1 MTVLFGT
8 SIPVGQ
14 AQAQVH
20 AAVGVATAPA
30 ATAPAATAP
39 AATAPAATAPA
50 AGAGRTPA
58 AAATRRPSEGSVHSW
73 DLSTGVD
80 GPGTRFV
87 TFLAGCPLS
96 CLYCHN
102 PDTMR
107 MRNGKRTSADEVI
120 AEAGKYT
127 RFIAASGGGA
137 TISGGEPLLQP
148 VFAGELLH
156 RMKND
161 LGLHTALDTSGF
173 LGARATDALLR
184 DVDLVLLDIKSWDRA
199 TYRKVTGRPLE
210 PTLDFAR
217 RLADLGKEVHLRFVL
232 VPGLTDGRENVEGV
246 ADFAAALGNVSRV
259 DVLPFHKLGE
269 SKWEAL
275 GMPFTLRDTPSPGA
289 EQVAAA
295 KAAFAARGLTAV

>member
-1 MTVLFGT
+1 MTVYFGT
-8 SIPVGQ
+8 SLPVGPEN
-14 AQAQVH
+14 
-20 AAVGVATAPA
+20 AAVVSATRPPTATAQPPA
-30 ATAPAATAP
+30 TPAQTL
-39 AATAPAATAPA
+39 
-50 AGAGRTPA
+50 A
-58 AAATRRPSEGSVHSW
+58 AAATQRPSEGSVHSW

-87 TFLAGCPLS
+87 TFLAGCPLT

-107 MRNGKRTSADEVI
+107 MRNGRRTSADAVI
-120 AEAGKYT
+120 AEARKYT
-127 RFIAASGGGA
+127 RFISASGGGA

-173 LGARATDALLR
+173 LGSRASDALLR
-184 DVDLVLLDIKSWDRA
+184 DVDLVLLDIKSWDRD
-199 TYRKVTGRPLE
+199 TYKKVTGRPLE

-232 VPGLTDGRENVEGV
+232 VPGLTDARENVEGV
-246 ADFAAALGNVSRV
+246 AAFAGGLGNVSRV

-275 GMPFTLRDTPSPGA
+275 DMPFTLHDTPSPTPA
-289 EQVAAA
+289 QVEEA
-295 KAAFAARGLTAV
+295 KAVFAAHGLTAV

>member
-8 SIPVGQ
+8 SLPVG
-14 AQAQVH
+14 H
-20 AAVGVATAPA
+20 ANAISVS
-30 ATAPAATAP
+30 
-39 AATAPAATAPA
+39 
-50 AGAGRTPA
+50 AGQTPA
-58 AAATRRPSEGSVHSW
+58 AAATQRPSEGTVHSW

-87 TFLAGCPLS
+87 TFLSGCPLT

-107 MRNGKRTSADEVI
+107 MRNGKRTSADDVI
-120 AEAGKYT
+120 AEARKYT
-127 RFIAASGGGA
+127 KFIAASGGGA

-184 DVDLVLLDIKSWDRA
+184 DVDLVLLDIKSWDRE
-199 TYRKVTGRPLE
+199 TYRHVTGRPLE

-232 VPGLTDGRENVEGV
+232 VPGLTDARENIEGV
-246 ADFAAALGNVSRV
+246 AAFAGTLGNVSRV

-269 SKWEAL
+269 GKWEAL
-275 GMPFTLRDTPSPGA
+275 DMKFTLHDTPSPTAG
-289 EQVAAA
+289 QVAEA
-295 KAAFAARGLTAV
+295 KAIFAAQGLNAV

>member
-8 SIPVGQ
+8 SLPVG
-14 AQAQVH
+14 H
-20 AAVGVATAPA
+20 ANAISVGPGQLS
-30 ATAPAATAP
+30 
-39 AATAPAATAPA
+39 
-50 AGAGRTPA
+50 AGQTPA
-58 AAATRRPSEGSVHSW
+58 AAATQRPSEGTVHSW

-87 TFLAGCPLS
+87 TFLSGCPLT

-107 MRNGKRTSADEVI
+107 MRNGKRTSADDVI
-120 AEAGKYT
+120 AEARKYT
-127 RFIAASGGGA
+127 KFIAASGGGA

-184 DVDLVLLDIKSWDRA
+184 DVDLVLLDIKSWDRE
-199 TYRKVTGRPLE
+199 TYKKVTGRPLE

-232 VPGLTDGRENVEGV
+232 VPGLTDARENVEGV
-246 ADFAAALGNVSRV
+246 AAFAGTLGNVSRV

-275 GMPFTLRDTPSPGA
+275 DMKFTLHDTPSPTAG
-289 EQVAAA
+289 QVAEA
-295 KAAFAARGLTAV
+295 KAVFAAQGLHAV

>member
-1 MTVLFGT
+1 MRT
-8 SIPVGQ
+8 PVDLR
-14 AQAQVH
+14 V
-20 AAVGVATAPA
+20 
-30 ATAPAATAP
+30 
-39 AATAPAATAPA
+39 
-50 AGAGRTPA
+50 GRTPA
-58 AAATRRPSEGSVHSW
+58 AAVTHRASEGSVHSW
-73 DLSTGVD
+73 DVSTGVD

-87 TFLAGCPLS
+87 TFLAGCPLT

-107 MRNGKRTSADEVI
+107 MRSGKRTSADAVI
-120 AEAGKYT
+120 AEARKYT

-137 TISGGEPLLQP
+137 TVSGGEPLLQP

-156 RMKND
+156 RMKHE

-184 DVDLVLLDIKSWDRA
+184 DVDLVLLDIKSWDRE
-199 TYRKVTGRPLE
+199 TYRRVTGRPLE

-232 VPGLTDGRENVEGV
+232 VPGLTDAPENVDGV
-246 ADFAAALGNVSRV
+246 AAFAAGLGTVSRV

-269 SKWEAL
+269 AKWEAL
-275 GMPFTLRDTPSPGA
+275 GMPFTLHDTPAPTAG
-289 EQVAAA
+289 QVARA
-295 KAAFAARGLTAV
+295 KEVFEARGLTAV

>member
-8 SIPVGQ
+8 SLPVG
-14 AQAQVH
+14 H
-20 AAVGVATAPA
+20 ANAISVS
-30 ATAPAATAP
+30 
-39 AATAPAATAPA
+39 
-50 AGAGRTPA
+50 AGQTLA
-58 AAATRRPSEGSVHSW
+58 AAATQRPSEGTVHSW

-87 TFLAGCPLS
+87 TFLSGCPLT

-107 MRNGKRTSADEVI
+107 MRNGKRTSADDVI
-120 AEAGKYT
+120 AEASKYT
-127 RFIAASGGGA
+127 KFISASGGGA

-184 DVDLVLLDIKSWDRA
+184 DVDLVLLDIKSWDRE
-199 TYRKVTGRPLE
+199 TYKKVTSRPLE

-232 VPGLTDGRENVEGV
+232 VPGLTDARENIEGV
-246 ADFAAALGNVSRV
+246 AAFAGTLGNVSRV

-275 GMPFTLRDTPSPGA
+275 DMKFTLHDTPSPTAGQIA
-289 EQVAAA
+289 EA
-295 KAAFAARGLTAV
+295 KAVFAAQGLNAV

>member
-8 SIPVGQ
+8 SLPVG
-14 AQAQVH
+14 H
-20 AAVGVATAPA
+20 ANAVSVS
-30 ATAPAATAP
+30 
-39 AATAPAATAPA
+39 
-50 AGAGRTPA
+50 AGQTPA
-58 AAATRRPSEGSVHSW
+58 AAATQRPSEGTVHSW

-87 TFLAGCPLS
+87 TFLSGCPLT

-107 MRNGKRTSADEVI
+107 MRNGKRTSADDVI
-120 AEAGKYT
+120 AEARKYT
-127 RFIAASGGGA
+127 KFIAASGGGA

-184 DVDLVLLDIKSWDRA
+184 DVDLVLLDIKSWDRE
-199 TYRKVTGRPLE
+199 TYKKVTGRPLE

-217 RLADLGKEVHLRFVL
+217 RLADFGKEVHLRFVL
-232 VPGLTDGRENVEGV
+232 VPGLTDARENIEGV
-246 ADFAAALGNVSRV
+246 AAFAGTLGNVSRV

-275 GMPFTLRDTPSPGA
+275 DMKFTLHDTPSPTAG
-289 EQVAAA
+289 QVAEA
-295 KAAFAARGLTAV
+295 KAVFAAHGLNAV

>member
-14 AQAQVH
+14 AN
-20 AAVGVATAPA
+20 AVVAS
-30 ATAPAATAP
+30 
-39 AATAPAATAPA
+39 
-50 AGAGRTPA
+50 AGQTPA
-58 AAATRRPSEGSVHSW
+58 AAATQRPSEGSVHSW

-87 TFLAGCPLS
+87 TFLAGCPLT

-102 PDTMR
+102 PDTWKMR
-107 MRNGKRTSADEVI
+107 SGKRTSADDVI
-120 AEAGKYT
+120 AEAAKY
-127 RFIAASGGGA
+127 RKFIAASGGGA
-137 TISGGEPLLQP
+137 TVSGGEPLLQP

-184 DVDLVLLDIKSWDRA
+184 DVDLVLLDVKSWDRE
-199 TYRKVTGRPLE
+199 TYRKVTGRPLD
-210 PTLDFAR
+210 PTLAFAR

-232 VPGLTDGRENVEGV
+232 VPGLTDARENVEGV
-246 ADFAAALGNVSRV
+246 AAFAAGLGNVSRV

-269 SKWEAL
+269 AKWQAL
-275 GMPFTLRDTPSPGA
+275 DMPFTLHDTPSPTPG
-289 EQVAAA
+289 QVAGA
-295 KAAFAARGLTAV
+295 KAVFEAQGLTAV

>member
-14 AQAQVH
+14 A
-20 AAVGVATAPA
+20 AAVAVS
-30 ATAPAATAP
+30 
-39 AATAPAATAPA
+39 
-50 AGAGRTPA
+50 AGRTPA
-58 AAATRRPSEGSVHSW
+58 AAATQRTSEGSVHSW

-87 TFLAGCPLS
+87 TFLSGCPLT

-102 PDTMR
+102 PHTMK
-107 MRNGKRTSADEVI
+107 MRAGKRTSADDVI
-120 AEAGKYT
+120 AEARKYT
-127 RFIAASGGGA
+127 RFIAAAGGGA
-137 TISGGEPLLQP
+137 TVSGGEPLLQP

-156 RMKND
+156 RMKHD

-184 DVDLVLLDIKSWDRA
+184 DVDLVLLDIKSWDRE
-199 TYRKVTGRPLE
+199 TYERLTSRPLE

-232 VPGLTDGRENVEGV
+232 VPGLTDAPENIEGV
-246 ADFAAALGNVSRV
+246 AAFAGTLGNVSRV

-269 SKWEAL
+269 SKWQAL
-275 GMPFTLRDTPSPGA
+275 GMEFTLHDTPSPTP
-289 EQVAAA
+289 EQVAGA
-295 KAAFAARGLTAV
+295 KAVFAAHGLKAV

>member
-8 SIPVGQ
+8 SIPVGR
-14 AQAQVH
+14 AA
-20 AAVGVATAPA
+20 AAVVS
-30 ATAPAATAP
+30 
-39 AATAPAATAPA
+39 
-50 AGAGRTPA
+50 AGQTPA
-58 AAATRRPSEGSVHSW
+58 AAATQRPSEGSVHSW

-87 TFLAGCPLS
+87 TFLSGCPLT

-102 PDTMR
+102 PDTWK
-107 MRNGKRTSADEVI
+107 MRNGKRTSADAVI
-120 AEAGKYT
+120 AEAAKYR

-137 TISGGEPLLQP
+137 TVSGGEPLLQP

-156 RMKND
+156 RMKHE

-184 DVDLVLLDIKSWDRA
+184 DVDLVLLDIKSWDRE

-217 RLADLGKEVHLRFVL
+217 RLAGLGKEVHLRFVL
-232 VPGLTDGRENVEGV
+232 VPGLTDAPENVEGV
-246 ADFAAALGNVSRV
+246 AAFAAGLGNVSRV

-269 SKWEAL
+269 GKWQAL
-275 GMPFTLRDTPSPGA
+275 DMNFSLHDTPSPTAG
-289 EQVAAA
+289 QVAQAA
-295 KAAFAARGLTAV
+295 SVFAAHGLAAV